1 MMPLRLELFE
11 TEQPVSPTTVVTDIG
26 TIEQAKLTAYEQGYA
41 AGWDDGVAAQSEDQT
56 RLRADLGRSLQGLSF
71 TFQEARSHVLR
82 ALEPLIE
89 SMLSR
94 FLPVAAR
101 SALAPMVIE
110 TLRPL
115 ASELADA
122 PVAIYINPAVR
133 PAVASVLS
141 EGDALPVTLVDEPM
155 LGEGQAV
162 LRLGQ
167 IEARVDLDAALS
179 SVAEAVHHFFQMS
192 QIPAPV
198 LAPQTESPHG

>member
-1 MMPLRLELFE
+1 MMALRLELFE
-11 TEQPVSPTTVVTDIG
+11 TEPPDGPTTIVTDIG

-56 RLRADLGRSLQGLSF
+56 RLRADLARSLQGLSF
-71 TFQEARSHVLR
+71 TYQEARAHVLK

-94 FLPVAAR
+94 LLPVAAQ
-101 SALAPMVIE
+101 SALAPMVID

-115 ASELADA
+115 AAELAEA
-122 PVAIYINPAVR
+122 PVLLYINPAVR

-141 EGDALPVTLVDEPM
+141 GGDALPVTLVDEPM

-167 IEARVDLDAALS
+167 IESRVDLDAAMAA
-179 SVAEAVHHFFQMS
+179 VAEAVRQFFQMS
-192 QIPAPV
+192 QTPAPGP
-198 LAPQTESPHG
+198 APQTEPSHG

>member
-11 TEQPVSPTTVVTDIG
+11 TEPPEGPTTIVTDIG

-41 AGWDDGVAAQSEDQT
+41 AGWDDGIAAQSEDQT

-71 TFQEARSHVLR
+71 TFHEARAHVLR
-82 ALEPLIE
+82 AIEPLIE

-94 FLPVAAR
+94 LLPVAAR
-101 SALAPMVIE
+101 GALVPMVIE

-122 PVAIYINPAVR
+122 PVAIYIHPAVR

-167 IEARVDLDAALS
+167 IEARVDLDAALAA
-179 SVAEAVHHFFQMS
+179 VAEAVRQFFQMS
-192 QIPAPV
+192 LNPAPAP
-198 LAPQTESPHG
+198 APQTESSHG